1 MSDFQKQTVQWFP
14 GHMAKTRRQI
24 KESLPL
30 VDAVTELLDARVPL
44 SSRNPELN
52 ELIASK
58 PHIVL
63 LNKCDMADEAATRRW
78 KAWFGRQGSPAL
90 AVDCRS
96 GRGLN
101 DYGDTVRELLR
112 DKIQSNLEKGMAGRA
127 LRMMVVGIPNTGK
140 SSFINRMAGRS
151 RAKVADR
158 PGVTR
163 QNQWFA
169 IGGGIE
175 LLDTPGVLWP
185 KFDDPEVGNRL
196 AFIGSVKDEVMDV
209 ENKPKIGCV
218 VMAAGNARRF
228 GENKLAAQ
236 LRGRSLIL
244 RALEAVPAEKFDK
257 VVVVT
262 QYPEV
267 MRLAGEFHFAAI
279 HNPHPDYGISHTI
292 ELGLTALRDC
302 DGVLFQVSDQPLLR
316 RESVAELVDRW
327 RTRPEKIVALG
338 HGGVRGN
345 PCLFPARFFPE
356 LLELREDHGGNTV
369 IRRHEADLL
378 LLDVPAEEL
387 RDVDTAQALEELK
400 AEEQV

>member
-44 SSRNPELN
+44 SSRNPELH
-52 ELIASK
+52 ELVAGK

-63 LNKCDMADEAATRRW
+63 LNKCDVADEAATRLWR
-78 KAWFGRQGSPAL
+78 AWFDGQGTPAL

-101 DYGDTVRELLR
+101 GYSETVRTLLQA
-112 DKIQSNLEKGMAGRA
+112 KIQSNLEKGMTGRA
-127 LRMMVVGIPNTGK
+127 LRLMVVGIPNTGK

-151 RAKVADR
+151 RARVADR

-196 AFIGSVKDEVMDV
+196 AFIGSVKDEVLDV
-209 ENKPKIGCV
+209 ET
-218 VMAAGNARRF
+218 
-228 GENKLAAQ
+228 LAVR
-236 LRGRSLIL
+236 LLTVLG
-244 RALEAVPAEKFDK
+244 
-257 VVVVT
+257 T
-262 QYPEV
+262 QYLG
-267 MRLAGEFHFAAI
+267 RLCERYKLEEARAAAC
-279 HNPHPDYGISHTI
+279 
-292 ELGLTALRDC
+292 E
-302 DGVLFQVSDQPLLR
+302 
-316 RESVAELVDRW
+316 
-327 RTRPEKIVALG
+327 
-338 HGGVRGN
+338 
-345 PCLFPARFFPE
+345 PCE
-356 LLELREDHGGNTV
+356 LLELIGQKRGMLVRGGETDTE
-369 IRRHEADLL
+369 RASAM
-378 LLDVPAEEL
+378 LLDEYRAGKL
-387 RDVDTAQALEELK
+387 GRITLEFPPKE
-400 AEEQV
+400 